1 MLIKMARPRIPRRID
16 FNPESTYF
24 KPAGIPLRS
33 LEEIIISFEEAEA
46 IKLKDVIGLEQNDAA
61 KKMGVSQP
69 TFYRILLIARKKI
82 ADAIINGK
90 AIRIEKIK

>member
-1 MLIKMARPRIPRRID
+1 MARPRIPRRID

-24 KPAGIPLRS
+24 KPAGIPMRN

>member
-1 MLIKMARPRIPRRID
+1 MARPRIPRRID

-90 AIRIEKIK
+90 AIRIEKVK

>member
-1 MLIKMARPRIPRRID
+1 MARPRIPRRID